1 VLWLE
6 DRDVFRI
13 ATTYNM
19 TLAGAEAEPAD
30 SAFIA
35 AFNGGNA
42 VLDLKALSGQGTTL
56 PAWTKGGP
64 PVWLAVPLT
73 QGSEVIGFIV
83 LAPPRAPLTLNWESF
98 DLLRTIGRQV
108 ASYLMEERATRALV
122 DGQSIIEYNKKFA
135 FIVHDVKNLS
145 SQLGMMVSNIRRYSD
160 RPEFRADMI
169 RTLENSVGRLNGLL
183 NRLRSD
189 GGTVRQREVIDPV
202 PAIRTV
208 IAELAHGDVF
218 VEADIP
224 EAQIRIRMEPQELQ
238 SVLTHLVTNAI
249 EASHAGETV
258 KVRLRSSEA
267 RVVIDV
273 EDKGPGMDAVFIR
286 NELFT
291 PLKSTKS
298 RGHGIGAF
306 QAREM
311 VRAAGGELE
320 VISAA
325 GQGTIMRVVLPKA
338 VEAPDSPP
346 PSAPHSVASA

>member
-1 VLWLE
+1 MRPTSPKRRRWLP
-6 DRDVFRI
+6 
-13 ATTYNM
+13 
-19 TLAGAEAEPAD
+19 GAEAEPAD
-30 SAFIA
+30 SVFIA
-35 AFNGGNA
+35 AFNGGKN
-42 VLDLKALSGQGTTL
+42 VLDLKALSAQGNPL
-56 PAWTKGGP
+56 PAWAMNGP
-64 PVWLAVPLT
+64 PVWVAVPLT
-73 QGSEVIGFIV
+73 EGSEIIGFIV
-83 LAPPRAPLTLNWESF
+83 LATPRAPLTLNWESF

-122 DGQSIIEYNKKFA
+122 DAQSIIEYNKKFA

-189 GGTVRQREVIDPV
+189 GGTVRQREIVDPAPV
-202 PAIRTV
+202 VRTV
-208 IAELAHGDVF
+208 VAELAHGDVCID
-218 VEADIP
+218 ADIA
-224 EAQIRIRMEPQELQ
+224 EDQLCVRMDVQELQ

-249 EASHAGETV
+249 EASRAGERV
-258 KVRLRSSEA
+258 KVRLASRDT
-267 RVVIDV
+267 RVVIDI
-273 EDKGPGMDAVFIR
+273 EDKGPGMDAAFIR

-291 PLKSTKS
+291 PLRSTKS

-306 QAREM
+306 QARETL
-311 VRAAGGELE
+311 RAAGGDLE

-338 VEAPDSPP
+338 AREPASLTAPV
-346 PSAPHSVASA
+346 PHRVASA